1 MTCAFA
7 GKKGIWWRAQTYVCS
22 FRVFVGSLG
31 TPDGARVRSMSAPPL
46 VRNASPLALRGGL
59 VASSRCHALR
69 GRPRVVVACFRDDD
83 DADARRKGTTTFRA
97 RRGSSLTAVST
108 FFAAAPSRAAESL
121 ALSDSALADRARATL
136 DALETLPQAE
146 TVPLWFF
153 VLVASEMVPLLPTQP
168 MALTSGIVFGA
179 AKGTAVVLAANV
191 TAATLAFFAARGAGR
206 ALAEKVVAEETG
218 DDEAG
223 SFRSQWRDLQT
234 ELASAGPARQTA
246 LIALFRITPHP
257 FSASNYLF
265 GLTQIRASPYVAGT
279 TAGIAPWATLY
290 ACVGASGRALLDGGE
305 AVDEVFADLGALIA
319 SDVQIGEEAL
329 SAVAAAALLLF
340 VARRLY
346 AMSVEE

>member
-1 MTCAFA
+1 M
-7 GKKGIWWRAQTYVCS
+7 
-22 FRVFVGSLG
+22 RVHLPACRVGSLG
-31 TPDGARVRSMSAPPL
+31 TPGGARIKSMSAPPL
-46 VRNASPLALRGGL
+46 VRNASILALRGGL
-59 VASSRCHALR
+59 VASSCCHALR
-69 GRPRVVVACFRDDD
+69 GRPRVVVACSRDD

-97 RRGSSLTAVST
+97 RSGWSLAAAST

-121 ALSDSALADRARATL
+121 ASSDTALVDRARATL
-136 DALETLPQAE
+136 NALETLPQAE

-179 AKGTAVVLAANV
+179 AEGTAVVLAANV
-191 TAATLAFFAARGAGR
+191 AAATLAFFAARGAGR

-218 DDEAG
+218 AGDDEAG
-223 SFRSQWRDLQT
+223 AFRSQWRELQT
-234 ELASAGPARQTA
+234 RLDAAGPAEQTA

-279 TAGIAPWATLY
+279 AAGIAPWAALY

-305 AVDEVFADLGALIA
+305 AIDEVFADLGALVA
-319 SDVQIGEEAL
+319 SDVEIGEEAL
-329 SAVAAAALLLF
+329 SAVAAAVLLLF

-346 AMSVEE
+346 ATSVESADAEE